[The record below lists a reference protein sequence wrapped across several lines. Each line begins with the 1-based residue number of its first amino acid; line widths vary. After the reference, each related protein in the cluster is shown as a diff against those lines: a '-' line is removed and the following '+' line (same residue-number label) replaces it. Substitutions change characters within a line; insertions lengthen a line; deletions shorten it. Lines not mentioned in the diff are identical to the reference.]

1 MPRRSPF
8 DRVTYPTSHFSHE
21 AHLPN
26 RSRLIRREPQPV
38 GTRQGNKQSLAWR
51 GNKVGLDTPFDL
63 TNKCPRQSPLWQREP
78 TRPSLSK
85 NRCHQLR
92 WRWQRRRVS
101 ISSSHIGRGGL
112 RTFVFVVIWKKFVLI
127 DSKYSLSHSGPSTN
141 KWAWVPYF
149 DFVTRT
155 RGIKTERGRRRQI
168 RARARN
174 RGRQIRP
181 TTQSGQHHLTHRFP
195 RIP

>member
-1 MPRRSPF
+1 MPSS
-8 DRVTYPTSHFSHE
+8 VTTLATWTHP
-21 AHLPN
+21 P
-26 RSRLIRREPQPV
+26 II
-38 GTRQGNKQSLAWR
+38 KQ
-51 GNKVGLDTPFDL
+51 
-63 TNKCPRQSPLWQREP
+63 
-78 TRPSLSK
+78 

-101 ISSSHIGRGGL
+101 ISSSHISRGGL

-149 DFVTRT
+149 YFVTRT

-174 RGRQIRP
+174 RGSIISLIAFRGFLRISKIKKGKRVQAEGQTNNK
-181 TTQSGQHHLTHRFP
+181 TTENRKSSPPGSNQLCKFGFSVH
-195 RIP
+195 